1 MRTFP
6 YQAIFL
12 KSRIETMNNVERIRY
27 RYCPDQIRILFVGES
42 PPESGKF
49 FYCGNS
55 QMARYMKSVLEGELF
70 VGAGGFFE
78 AFKAGGCYLDDLVLS
93 PVNKSSSSMQK
104 QARRQAI
111 PDLAT
116 RIKRYRPRVV
126 VALLKRI
133 EQDVRDAV
141 DQSGVDARFYVTH
154 FPGNGQ
160 QGRFKRDVQELL
172 PILRSAI
179 REHKC

>member
-1 MRTFP
+1 M
-6 YQAIFL
+6 
-12 KSRIETMNNVERIRY
+12 NVEKIRS
-27 RYCPDQIRILFVGES
+27 RFRPDQIRILFVGES

-55 QMARYMKSVLEGELF
+55 QMARYMKSVLERELL
-70 VGAGGFFE
+70 AGTGDFFE
-78 AFKAGGCYLDDLVLS
+78 AFKASGCYLDDLVLV
-93 PVNKSSSSMQK
+93 PVNKFSGRIQK

-116 RIKRYRPRVV
+116 RIRQYRPRVV

-133 EQDVRDAV
+133 ERDVSDAV
-141 DQSGVDARFYVTH
+141 DQSGVDARFYVTR

-160 QGRFKRDVQELL
+160 QGQFKSDVQKLL